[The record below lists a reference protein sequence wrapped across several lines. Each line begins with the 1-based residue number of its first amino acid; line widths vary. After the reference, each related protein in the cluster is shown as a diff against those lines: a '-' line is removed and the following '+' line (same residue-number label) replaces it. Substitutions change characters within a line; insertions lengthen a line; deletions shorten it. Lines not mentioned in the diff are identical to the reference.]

1 MEIIISNAIVG
12 VLIIIAYTLGLKK
25 GDASAFIP
33 NIIKVA
39 KNPVRTIKSSI
50 EEKEKNKL
58 FEEEARKLSIAINNI
73 ENYNGDSLG
82 QEDIKW

>member
-1 MEIIISNAIVG
+1 MEIIISNTIVG

-25 GDASAFIP
+25 GNVSTFIP

-82 QEDIKW
+82 QEDIK